1 MVRSCGDAGVW
12 TLGYIKFMFDF
23 KNYIIKIMSKYPSRH
38 PVTLQGKLK
47 LTKKKYLHILKFLL
61 YFSIFPLYQ
70 LLADFSGW
78 FRMKCKSLTTFDI
91 MVHIQIVFLS
101 SFSLGRGC
109 SPAATPP
116 QPQTWVRLWLCFNIV
131 WIFWWWR
138 VMTSIKSELALPEPY
153 PCLYKRIVQ
162 LGRHVSGLSQVEFA
176 GRPSM

>member
-1 MVRSCGDAGVW
+1 VVRSCGDAGVW

-116 QPQTWVRLWLCFNIV
+116 NPKLGCACGYVLILFEYSDDDGWWL
-131 WIFWWWR
+131 
-138 VMTSIKSELALPEPY
+138 L
-153 PCLYKRIVQ
+153 
-162 LGRHVSGLSQVEFA
+162 LSQSWLYLNHTLASINESFSWEDTCRA
-176 GRPSM
+176 CPR